1 MTMNVLLI
9 LSALKKGWE
18 YTKGFLALALKYWY
32 IVIIALLLAIATSL
46 RNDVKTLNAEKDVL
60 NSNMVALVQKQKID
74 LLEAQKQAQE
84 KQIEILTKQK
94 EVEVNYNEQI
104 KALSNDV
111 IAARD
116 SANSLSKQLT
126 NNASKLSKLT
136 EEQNRAYT
144 TTLSELFEDSTTKY
158 LEMAREADTKRLAE
172 ERCVGLYNAL
182 VDVSDIANK
191 DDVSSKVS
199 DIANKT
205 NTDNKE

>member
-46 RNDVKTLNAEKDVL
+46 RHDVKTLNAEKDVL
-60 NSNMVALVQKQKID
+60 NSNMVALVQKQKVD
-74 LLEAQKQAQE
+74 LLEAQKKAQE

-111 IAARD
+111 VIARN
-116 SANSLSKQLT
+116 SANSLSKQLADNAIKLST
-126 NNASKLSKLT
+126 ASKT
-136 EEQNRAYT
+136 EVDAYNKSISVV
-144 TTLSELFEDSTTKY
+144 LEASTRKY
-158 LEMAREADTKRLAE
+158 LDMAGEADAKKLAE
-172 ERCVGLYNAL
+172 ARCVGLYNAL
-182 VDVSDIANK
+182 VDVVDGADNP
-191 DDVSSKVS
+191 D
-199 DIANKT
+199 T
-205 NTDNKE
+205 NNKE

>member
-1 MTMNVLLI
+1 MNVLLI
-9 LSALKKGWE
+9 LSALKKGWS

-46 RNDVKTLNAEKDVL
+46 RHDVNKLNAEKDVL
-60 NSNMVALVQKQKID
+60 NSNMVALVQKQKTD
-74 LLEAQKQAQE
+74 LLEAQKKAQE

-94 EVEVNYNEQI
+94 EVEVKYNEQI

-111 IAARD
+111 AVARN

-144 TTLSELFEDSTTKY
+144 TTLSELFEDSTRKY
-158 LEMAREADTKRLAE
+158 REVSEIADDHRLAE
-172 ERCVGLYNAL
+172 ARCVGLYNAL
-182 VDVSDIANK
+182 VDVDNP
-191 DDVSSKVS
+191 D
-199 DIANKT
+199 
-205 NTDNKE
+205 TDNKE

>member
-1 MTMNVLLI
+1 MNVLLI

-32 IVIIALLLAIATSL
+32 IVIIALLLVIATSL
-46 RNDVKTLNAEKDVL
+46 RNDVKTLNAEKDGL
-60 NSNMVALVQKQKID
+60 NSNMVALVQKQKTD
-74 LLEAQKQAQE
+74 LLEAQKKAQE
-84 KQIEILTKQK
+84 KEIEILTKQK

-104 KALSNDV
+104 KALNNDV
-111 IAARD
+111 IIARN
-116 SANSLSKQLT
+116 SANSLSKQLA
-126 NNASKLSKLT
+126 NNSNKLSTASKAEVDTYNKSISVVL
-136 EEQNRAYT
+136 
-144 TTLSELFEDSTTKY
+144 EDSTRKY
-158 LEMAREADTKRLAE
+158 LDMAGEADAKRLAE

-205 NTDNKE
+205 NIDNKE

>member
-1 MTMNVLLI
+1 MNVLLI

-46 RNDVKTLNAEKDVL
+46 RNDVNKLNAEKDVL
-60 NSNMVALVQKQKID
+60 NSNYVALVQKNKTD
-74 LLEAQKQAQE
+74 LLEAQKKAQE

-94 EVEVNYNEQI
+94 EVEVKYNEQI

-111 IAARD
+111 VIARN

-136 EEQNRAYT
+136 EEQNRTYT

-158 LEMAREADTKRLAE
+158 REVSEIADEHRLAE
-172 ERCVGLYNAL
+172 ERCISLYNAL
-182 VDVSDIANK
+182 VD
-191 DDVSSKVS
+191 
-199 DIANKT
+199 T
-205 NTDNKE
+205 NNKE

>member
-32 IVIIALLLAIATSL
+32 IVIITLLLAIAISL
-46 RNDVKTLNAEKDVL
+46 RNDVNKLNAEKDAL
-60 NSNMVALVQKQKID
+60 NSNMVALVQKNKTD
-74 LLEAQKQAQE
+74 LLEAQKKAQE

-94 EVEVNYNEQI
+94 EVEVKYNEQI

-111 IAARD
+111 AVARN

-144 TTLSELFEDSTTKY
+144 TTLSELFEDSTRKY
-158 LEMAREADTKRLAE
+158 REVSEIADEHRLAE
-172 ERCVGLYNAL
+172 ARCVGLYNAL
-182 VDVSDIANK
+182 VDGADK
-191 DDVSSKVS
+191 PD
-199 DIANKT
+199 T
-205 NTDNKE
+205 NNKE

>member
-1 MTMNVLLI
+1 MNVLLI
-9 LSALKKGWE
+9 LSALKKGWS

-32 IVIIALLLAIATSL
+32 IVIIALLLAITTSL

-60 NSNMVALVQKQKID
+60 NSNMGALVQKNKTD

-111 IAARD
+111 AVARN

-126 NNASKLSKLT
+126 NNANKLSKLT

-144 TTLSELFEDSTTKY
+144 TTLSKLFEDSTTKY
-158 LEMAREADTKRLAE
+158 REVSEIADEHRLAE
-172 ERCVGLYNAL
+172 ARCVGLYNAL
-182 VDVSDIANK
+182 VDSE
-191 DDVSSKVS
+191 DDV
-199 DIANKT
+199 DNPD
-205 NTDNKE
+205 TDNKE

>member
-1 MTMNVLLI
+1 MNVLLI

-46 RNDVKTLNAEKDVL
+46 RNDVNKLNAEKDVL
-60 NSNMVALVQKQKID
+60 NSNMVALVQKQKVD

-84 KQIEILTKQK
+84 KEIEILTKQK
-94 EVEVNYNEQI
+94 EVEVKYNEKI

-111 IAARD
+111 IIARN

-126 NNASKLSKLT
+126 NNASKLSTASKT
-136 EEQNRAYT
+136 EVDAYNKSISVV
-144 TTLSELFEDSTTKY
+144 LEDSARKY
-158 LEMAREADTKRLAE
+158 LDMAGEADAKRLAE

-182 VDVSDIANK
+182 VDVDNP
-191 DDVSSKVS
+191 D
-199 DIANKT
+199 T
-205 NTDNKE
+205 NNKE